1 MFYTCNYNIRV
12 THRNGAIKHI
22 FYTNQI
28 TEGSSADCSLFI
40 LSLHALA
47 LHLAV
52 KILLQIFLYEDLSTL
67 ALHTSVSCISLQN
80 ASRTALCYATILLSE
95 NIPNIWHKS
104 STKHKEVRPDWN
116 DKNDNANYA
125 PSYHME
131 GFTNGSGCH
140 FKEIFDQVRKD
151 LDCELFYSELKRHNV
166 SHYIYYLATD
176 NIHIVLENDNT
187 VLIKGLKKVVN
198 VKFSKNTSCKTS
210 YDRLKSE
217 ITFQQYRKILLKQE
231 FSDGLQIS
239 MNIKDITIP
248 LIIHYYLLRAFRT
261 LHKSFR

>member
-1 MFYTCNYNIRV
+1 M
-12 THRNGAIKHI
+12 
-22 FYTNQI
+22 
-28 TEGSSADCSLFI
+28 
-40 LSLHALA
+40 
-47 LHLAV
+47 
-52 KILLQIFLYEDLSTL
+52 KIWSTL
-67 ALHTSVSCISLQN
+67 ALHTSVGCISLQSV
-80 ASRTALCYATILLSE
+80 AGPHFVTQPILLSE

-140 FKEIFDQVRKD
+140 FWKYSIKCEKIS
-151 LDCELFYSELKRHNV
+151 DCELFYSELKRHNV

-198 VKFSKNTSCKTS
+198 VKILKKHAS
-210 YDRLKSE
+210 YRNVYDGWNQRNHISAIQENLAKAGVFRWVTNIHEHKRYYYTFDNSLLFFEHSE
-217 ITFQQYRKILLKQE
+217 
-231 FSDGLQIS
+231 
-239 MNIKDITIP
+239 
-248 LIIHYYLLRAFRT
+248 HYTNLSTLNHNVRFLPCQHRA
-261 LHKSFR
+261 LA